1 MRALVAFLAAA
12 GVAACGG
19 RGGTSPPPPPPVS
32 GYVVKG
38 PVAAATVNLYTITA
52 DGTKTLLGATT
63 SDPSGF
69 YSFNIAPPADSVI
82 LLEASGGGYTDEI
95 SGTAVPLVSI
105 LRAATIVSSPALRVS
120 ISPFSEAAV
129 QEIDSASP
137 KNWAAA
143 RVSQVNATFA
153 DDLGVGSFLAFT
165 PVDLRSDSAA
175 QSASDD
181 DFALALGLGGF
192 SGMLHRLVSQQTP
205 PPLDPLPLDQGL
217 SALHI
222 AIADPFDD
230 RYNPVWLRGIVD
242 FIDVTGLSATVKR
255 ELKGTFVLQNPFA
268 SDADIAAALPS
279 GQATGAASAAMPD
292 DAFEVVSDP
301 NLVQESPRG
310 TIFNTRGALVAFQLS
325 STFNTYRYLYSGSVG
340 ELYGDG
346 DIGIGRWNGGVV
358 FDATDGAALQTAT
371 NPQIF
376 SASQGLSYAVA
387 RPATNLPPCGV
398 RVLQLVGTTLP
409 TQTAGPGT
417 KPVAGLTADSSMS
430 VQYFGTTAFIGMDI
444 GMQTADGTVLRVS
457 TPGTLA
463 APSLSGISIGPDQS
477 FSTHFFLFSPAG
489 LQLDV
494 NGMLAGAGGRKSAI
508 KLRLSSASVDAMTLA
523 AAFSGPD
530 APPDISGCV
539 AGPAGDG
546 SAIASPPVDGM
557 YSVFAGTDSGNTLF
571 LGSSLL
577 ASFRASGAILT
588 AGLFAGQPQLTIPA
602 DTPMFELAGN
612 VDAAIGRAK
621 GAFTLRGVNFNQ
633 SLPFAVAR
641 APGVFP
647 VSGTRR
653 YVLLAS
659 SAAIATVSSGGSAF
673 ELQPGHIT
681 GATLDI
687 NFGEFP
693 AGTPNAL
700 NGSARYSIQ
709 GSVEGTGF
717 GISTPLD
724 STGAIFDEVYFR
736 DTGTFHGSG
745 IVEGAVSGPNAEF
758 AVLRYQSGVGAA
770 PVQGVLLLIAQ

>member
-12 GVAACGG
+12 WVAACGG
-19 RGGTSPPPPPPVS
+19 GGGGSSPPPPPPVS
-32 GYVVKG
+32 GHVVKG

-95 SGTAVPLVSI
+95 SRAAVPLVSI
-105 LRAATIVSSPALRVS
+105 LRAATIVSSPVLRVS

-153 DDLGVGSFLAFT
+153 DDLGVASFLAFT
-165 PVDLRSDSAA
+165 PVDLSIDSAA

-192 SGMLHRLVSQQTP
+192 SGMLHRLVSQQSP

-279 GQATGAASAAMPD
+279 GQATGSASAAMPD

-325 STFNTYRYLYSGSVG
+325 PTFNTYRYLYSGSVG

-358 FDATDGAALQTAT
+358 FDATDGRALETAT
-371 NPQIF
+371 SPQIF
-376 SASQGLSYAVA
+376 STSQGLSYAVA
-387 RPATNLPPCGV
+387 RPATNLPPCGI
-398 RVLQLVGTTLP
+398 RVLQLVGSTLP
-409 TQTAGPGT
+409 TQTAGTGT
-417 KPVAGLTADSSMS
+417 KPVTGLTADSLMS
-430 VQYFGTTAFIGMDI
+430 VQYFGTTAFLGMDI
-444 GMQTADGTVLRVS
+444 GLQMADGAVIRVS
-457 TPGTLA
+457 AGSPA
-463 APSLSGISIGPDQS
+463 APSLSGISIAPDQS
-477 FSTHFFLFSPAG
+477 FGALFFLFSPAG
-489 LQLDV
+489 LQLDL
-494 NGMLAGAGGRKSAI
+494 NGMLAGVGGRKSAI
-508 KLRLSSASVDAMTLA
+508 KLRLSSPSIDAMTFA

-530 APPDISGCV
+530 TPPDISGCV

-546 SAIASPPVDGM
+546 SSIASPPVDGM
-557 YSVFAGTDSGNTLF
+557 YSVFAATDSGNTLF
-571 LGSSLL
+571 LGSSLP

-602 DTPMFELAGN
+602 DTPMFELGGN

-633 SLPFAVAR
+633 SLPFAAAR

-673 ELQPGHIT
+673 ELHPGHIT

-693 AGTPNAL
+693 AGTPNAF

-717 GISTPLD
+717 GISNDL
-724 STGAIFDEVYFR
+724 DEVYFR

-770 PVQGVLLLIAQ
+770 RVQGVLLLIAQ